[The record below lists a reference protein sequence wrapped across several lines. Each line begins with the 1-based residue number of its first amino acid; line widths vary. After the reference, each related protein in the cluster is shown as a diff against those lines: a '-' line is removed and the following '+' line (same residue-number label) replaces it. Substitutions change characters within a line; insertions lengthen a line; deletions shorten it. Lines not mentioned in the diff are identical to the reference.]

1 MSTKVDVS
9 LDKNGFLKC
18 QECPRRFLTKTGFE
32 NHSSNQHEDNE
43 TNGAQLSACAKYAY
57 DIIVSLSTIELI

>member
-43 TNGAQLSACAKYAY
+43 TNGAQLEQSPTTK
-57 DIIVSLSTIELI
+57 DEIVFQQNTVHGT